1 MEHAQLIVPVIISFG
16 VMIMMFESFAFF
28 ESSNMQRA
36 VVATPTQPLQNACL
50 DSDFDGAAN
59 ANSFAS
65 ADPERV
71 QEVLSRTRAAIERYQ
86 NVETAVADGYK
97 LPLAAE
103 KQKIVHF
110 TNYWYGFKAAFGF
123 DPEHPTSLVYE
134 KTEGSG
140 YRLIGVVF
148 SAPARFS
155 EEQLEQRIPT
165 RLAQWRPHPLLGWI
179 AELRV
184 TDAYG
189 RNVQAA

>member
-28 ESSNMQRA
+28 EFRNVQR
-36 VVATPTQPLQNACL
+36 VIVATPTQPLHNACL
-50 DSDFDGAAN
+50 DSDVDGTAN
-59 ANSFAS
+59 ANSLS
-65 ADPERV
+65 QVDRERV
-71 QEVLSRTRAAIERYQ
+71 QEVLSRTRAAIDRYQ

-97 LPLAAE
+97 LPFAAE
-103 KQKIVHF
+103 KQRVVHF

-155 EEQLEQRIPT
+155 EEQLEERIPT
-165 RLAQWRPHPLLGWI
+165 RLAQWTPHPLLGWI

-189 RNVQAA
+189 RKVQAA